1 MRNLRITLSVNL
13 EEVADFIHNDII
25 RIIFLNHFVFVKFRY
40 KMISECHAIVFTKL
54 CKILNY
60 FVRDA
65 EYAAVFFKYKRIFYK
80 EVVKLCSVPHIVH
93 RVGRNKSVFIKS
105 KLHIVYLEVSENIV
119 ENLGFSVI
127 NGELF
132 RFTEHSGPVSAKL
145 GFMSVRFTLCLAVCL
160 KRQNILMNFQEVFGR
175 ELDIVIVHFIVVL
188 GFHEERSID
197 VCKELI

>member
-13 EEVADFIHNDII
+13 EEVADFIHDDII

-65 EYAAVFFKYKRIFYK
+65 EYAAVFFKYKRIFHK

-93 RVGRNKSVFIKS
+93 RVGRNKTVFIKG
-105 KLHIVYLEVSENIV
+105 KLHIVYLEISENIV
-119 ENLGFSVI
+119 KNLGFSII
-127 NGELF
+127 NRELF
-132 RFTEHSGPVSAKL
+132 RFTEHSGSVSTKL
-145 GFMSVRFTLCLAVCL
+145 RLISIGRSLRFTICRKPL
-160 KRQNILMNFQEVFGR
+160 NIFMN
-175 ELDIVIVHFIVVL
+175 L
-188 GFHEERSID
+188 
-197 VCKELI
+197 